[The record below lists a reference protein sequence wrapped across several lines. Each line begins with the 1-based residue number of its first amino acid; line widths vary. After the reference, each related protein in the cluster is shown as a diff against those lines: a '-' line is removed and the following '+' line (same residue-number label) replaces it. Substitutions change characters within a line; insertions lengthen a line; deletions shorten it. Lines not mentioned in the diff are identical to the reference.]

1 MRRIRVAVLS
11 SLLVLAIGVGIAHA
25 GYSTSYYVTFQYG
38 SQYDYASGNLR
49 AARTA
54 SDMNQYI
61 GCTRYTNLTT
71 GAAPYMLCFAR
82 NSAGNYLSCQTS
94 DPNLMRTAELIN
106 SSSYLYFFGSKFDST
121 CAAITV
127 TNASYFLPNQ

>member
-1 MRRIRVAVLS
+1 MHTLAAVPS
-11 SLLVLAIGVGIAHA
+11 
-25 GYSTSYYVTFQYG
+25 
-38 SQYDYASGNLR
+38 

-54 SDMNQYI
+54 SDINQYI

-106 SSSYLYFFGSKFDST
+106 SSSYLYFFGSKIDST
-121 CAAITV
+121 STVMFPGMEPIPTALRAPTPASGPKTWAI
-127 TNASYFLPNQ
+127 SSL